1 MKDIKRIYL
10 TILIGICFL
19 ALGFHL
25 LILLKIIPYE
35 ITWGGKLKNDNE
47 MYVFEIISITINSFF
62 AYVLL
67 QKGNFVHP
75 VFSEKVVSII
85 LWVFFVLFLLNTIG
99 NLFATTFFEKS
110 FTIVT
115 LVNAILIW
123 RINREAAN

>member
-1 MKDIKRIYL
+1 MKDNKRIYL

-25 LILLKIIPYE
+25 LIFLKIIPYE

-47 MYVFEIISITINSFF
+47 MYVFEIISIAINSFF
-62 AYVLL
+62 AFVLL
-67 QKGNFVHP
+67 QKGNFVNP
-75 VFSEKVVSII
+75 VFSEKVISII
-85 LWVFFVLFLLNTIG
+85 LWIFFVLFLLNTIG
-99 NLFATTFFEKS
+99 NLFATTVFEKS

-123 RINREAAN
+123 RINRKAAN

>member
-1 MKDIKRIYL
+1 MKDNKRIYL

-25 LILLKIIPYE
+25 LIFLKIVPYE

-47 MYVFEIISITINSFF
+47 MYVFEIISIAINSFF
-62 AYVLL
+62 AFVLL
-67 QKGNFVHP
+67 QKGNFVNP
-75 VFSEKVVSII
+75 VFSEKVISII
-85 LWVFFVLFLLNTIG
+85 LWIFFVLFLLNTIG
-99 NLFATTFFEKS
+99 NLFATTVFEKS

-123 RINREAAN
+123 RINRKAAN